1 MIADQFSLQGKV
13 AIVTGG
19 GKGIGKAI
27 GLVFAEAGANVVF
40 ASRTQADLD
49 AVVATATAHGN
60 DAIGVLCDVLVDEQ
74 LQQLVDTTVA
84 HFGRIDIL
92 VNNAGGTMPKP
103 MAKISANSF
112 RRALDFNVT
121 SAFLLSQYA
130 LPHLQASNGNIINI
144 ASAAGRLVQPLFTS
158 YGTVKA
164 ALIHMT
170 KMMAAELAPSVRVN
184 AISPGSIMTEALE
197 TFIDTDNREK
207 MRQLTPLQ
215 QLGKPQDIAM
225 AALYLA
231 SPAARWVTGKD
242 LQVDGGTENTNLASA
257 E

>member
-1 MIADQFSLQGKV
+1 MITDRFLLKGKV

-40 ASRTQADLD
+40 AARTQSDLD
-49 AVVATATAHGN
+49 AVVAEASKF
-60 DAIGVLCDVLVDEQ
+60 GVEALGVTCDVLADDQ
-74 LQQLVDTTVA
+74 LKQLVDKTIA
-84 HFGRIDIL
+84 HFGRLDVL

-103 MAKISANSF
+103 MEKISANSF
-112 RRALDFNVT
+112 RRAMEFNVT

-130 LPHLQASNGNIINI
+130 LPHLRASNGNIINI

-170 KMMAAELAPSVRVN
+170 KMMASELAPDVRVN

-197 TFIDTDNREK
+197 TFIDEENREK
-207 MRQLTPLQ
+207 MRKLTPLQ
-215 QLGKPQDIAM
+215 QLGRPDDIAL

-242 LQVDGGTENTNLASA
+242 LQVDGGTENTNLVS
-257 E
+257 

>member
-1 MIADQFSLQGKV
+1 MITAPFSLQGKV

-27 GLVFAEAGANVVF
+27 GLAFAEAGATVVF
-40 ASRTQADLD
+40 AARTEADLD
-49 AVVATATAHGN
+49 AAVAAAQQY
-60 DAIGVLCDVLVDEQ
+60 DVQALAVPCDVLVDAQ
-74 LQQLVDTTVA
+74 LQQLVDITVQR
-84 HFGRIDIL
+84 FGRIDIL

-103 MAKISANSF
+103 MEKISAESF

-130 LPHLQASNGNIINI
+130 LPYLRESRGNIINI

-158 YGTVKA
+158 YGTAKA
-164 ALIHMT
+164 ALIHLT
-170 KMMAAELAPSVRVN
+170 KMMAAELAPDVRVN
-184 AISPGSIMTEALE
+184 VISPGSIMTEALAS
-197 TFIDTDNREK
+197 FIDADNREK
-207 MRQLTPLQ
+207 MRRLTPMQ
-215 QLGKPQDIAM
+215 QLGQPEDIAA

-242 LQVDGGTENTNLASA
+242 LQVDGGTENTNLLS
-257 E
+257 

>member
-1 MIADQFSLQGKV
+1 MITAPFSLQDKV

-27 GLVFAEAGANVVF
+27 GLAFAEAGATVVF
-40 ASRTQADLD
+40 VARTDADLD
-49 AVVATATAHGN
+49 AAVAAAQQY
-60 DAIGVLCDVLVDEQ
+60 GVQALAVPCDVLVDAQ
-74 LQQLVDTTVA
+74 LQQLVDITVQR
-84 HFGRIDIL
+84 FGRIDIL

-103 MAKISANSF
+103 MEKISAESF

-130 LPHLQASNGNIINI
+130 LPYLRESRGNIINI

-164 ALIHMT
+164 ALIHLT
-170 KMMAAELAPSVRVN
+170 KMMAAELAPDVRVN
-184 AISPGSIMTEALE
+184 VISPGSVMTEALE
-197 TFIDTDNREK
+197 SFIDADNREK
-207 MRQLTPLQ
+207 MRRLTPLQ
-215 QLGKPQDIAM
+215 QLGMPRDIAM

-242 LQVDGGTENTNLASA
+242 LQVDGGTENTNLAS
-257 E
+257 

>member
-1 MIADQFSLQGKV
+1 MFSLRGKV

-27 GLVFAEAGANVVF
+27 GLTFAEAGATVVF
-40 ASRTQADLD
+40 AARTQTDLD
-49 AVVATATAHGN
+49 AAVTQAKTFGGEAL
-60 DAIGVLCDVLVDEQ
+60 GVLCDVLVDTQ
-74 LQQLVDTTVA
+74 LQQLVDTTVQ

-103 MAKISANSF
+103 MEKISAESF
-112 RRALDFNVT
+112 RRSLDFNLT

-130 LPHLQASNGNIINI
+130 LPHLRANKGCIINI
-144 ASAAGRLVQPLFTS
+144 ASAAGRLVQPLFTA

-164 ALIHMT
+164 ALIHMS
-170 KMMAAELAPSVRVN
+170 KIMAAELAPDVRVN
-184 AISPGSIMTEALE
+184 VISPGSIMTEALE
-197 TFIDTDNREK
+197 AFIDADNREK
-207 MRQLTPLQ
+207 MRKLTPMQ
-215 QLGKPQDIAM
+215 ELGKPQDIAM

-242 LQVDGGTENTNLASA
+242 LQIDGGVENSQLN
-257 E
+257 

>member
-1 MIADQFSLQGKV
+1 MLSEQFSLKNKV

-19 GKGIGKAI
+19 GKGIGRAI

-40 ASRTQADLD
+40 AARTVSDLEA
-49 AVVATATAHGN
+49 AVAAAKAFGV
-60 DAIGVLCDVLVDEQ
+60 DAIGVPCDVLADEQ
-74 LQQLVDTTVA
+74 LQQLVDKTIA

-103 MAKISANSF
+103 MERISAVSF

-130 LPHLQASNGNIINI
+130 LPHLRASKGNIINI

-170 KMMAAELAPSVRVN
+170 KMMAAELAPDVRVN
-184 AISPGSIMTEALE
+184 VISPGSIMTEALE
-197 TFIDTDNREK
+197 SFIDEANREK
-207 MRQLTPLQ
+207 MRQLTPLKA
-215 QLGKPQDIAM
+215 LGKPQDIAM

-231 SPAARWVTGKD
+231 SPAGRWVTGKD
-242 LQVDGGTENTNLASA
+242 LQVDGGTENTNLAA